1 MTAWQSFLLDLNQ
14 LIPIVNH
21 WFHLVSAVIWIGGLA
36 FLVMAVTPGLQTA
49 VPREYVKPV
58 TDAFYR
64 NYKKIVGVLLWVI
77 LITGGINVH
86 YTNQFMKADLGLGM
100 SHQGKYLIILFI
112 KLSLVLG
119 VMTLFLYTVLFR
131 TEATG
136 EETEEEKQ
144 EHIREPIPYQRAA
157 FWMGIFI
164 ILCAS
169 AMKHLH

>member
-14 LIPIVNH
+14 LIPIINH

-36 FLVMAVTPGLQTA
+36 FLVMAVTPALQTA
-49 VPREYVKPV
+49 VPREYVKPI

-64 NYKKIVGVLLWVI
+64 RYKRIVGVLLGVI

-86 YTNQFMKADLGLGM
+86 YVNQLMKSQLGLGM
-100 SHQGKYLIILFI
+100 SNQGKYLIILFI

-136 EETEEEKQ
+136 EETAEEKE

-164 ILCAS
+164 LLCAS